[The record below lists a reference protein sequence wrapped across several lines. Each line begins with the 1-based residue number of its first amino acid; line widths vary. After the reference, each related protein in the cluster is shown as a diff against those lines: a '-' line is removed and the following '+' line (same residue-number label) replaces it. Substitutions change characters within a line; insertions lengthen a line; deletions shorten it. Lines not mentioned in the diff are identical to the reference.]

1 MFLEPFGAR
10 KGDIRRI
17 VMILIEGQEVIVVQR
32 GDGERVSAGDGVVLC
47 VGQKHRLQI
56 EYLVYGWL

>member
-1 MFLEPFGAR
+1 
-10 KGDIRRI
+10 
-17 VMILIEGQEVIVVQR
+17 MILIEGQEVIVVQR